1 MQGSGCASLGCNGSS
16 MDAIDTATIGYV
28 ASALAS
34 AGLLLLV
41 ALRWTQAP
49 GVRALVPIAAGNLAW
64 SSVLAAQ
71 STGLPAADL
80 IAVVAE
86 WIRYSALIGGLLI
99 VRRLLDGDRKPARHS
114 TGVVVLVVSVSL
126 LFLSIYATAR
136 LGSAAVAVQVASGI
150 ALSLIVIALAEQV
163 LRSLSG
169 DSRTGLAYVCVA
181 LFAISAYDIILFAG
195 ALPGGLIDPELWAAR
210 GYVSALAVLPFVL
223 FGERSAIRGETDDAR
238 EAGPGAIFFPAV
250 TAGVIVWLAGDEFIR
265 RFGGSWV
272 NVASIVLLVAALSVA
287 AALVVSPTIRSRA
300 RVFLTKTLFR
310 YKYDYRKEWLRFI
323 GTLSETGLERVPT
336 TSVRSVA
343 QIVNSPGGM
352 VWTQVEEG
360 DKYVPAGSWRMDMP
374 IGHTLDV
381 DSSLV
386 KFLRKSQW
394 IVDLNEMDQFPTR
407 YEGLE
412 LDDWF
417 TGRDDLWLVIPMLV
431 GKRLSGFIVLLKPR
445 TVPTLNFEDHD
456 LLRTVGR
463 HAGTHIKQAE
473 LDKRLAESSQFGTYH
488 RLSAFLMHDLNNL
501 IAQQSLVVR
510 NAEKFRH
517 NPEFIDDTIETIAHS
532 VARMRRLMGQ
542 LSSVTKTPQSS
553 KVALRDVLKTAA
565 ENSAS
570 RQPAPRLRFDG
581 EELYVQADQDR
592 LTVVI
597 EHLVRNAQEA
607 TPQDGAIDIT
617 ASPGDG
623 MVTIEIR
630 DSGAGMTPEFVSER
644 LFRPFDSTK
653 GSQSMG
659 IGAYQAR
666 EYAKMLGGKLDV
678 ESEVGSGTTF
688 SLRLPVAD

>member
-1 MQGSGCASLGCNGSS
+1 

-34 AGLLLLV
+34 TGLLLLV
-41 ALRWTQAP
+41 ALRWTQASI
-49 GVRALVPIAAGNLAW
+49 VRAIVPIAAGGAAW
-64 SSVLAAQ
+64 SCILAVQSVGVPFTGVITIVSEWVRYLA
-71 STGLPAADL
+71 L
-80 IAVVAE
+80 IAGQ
-86 WIRYSALIGGLLI
+86 LILLKILGGDRRQ
-99 VRRLLDGDRKPARHS
+99 VRRSIGIA
-114 TGVVVLVVSVSL
+114 VLVASVSL
-126 LFLSIYATAR
+126 LLLTVYGIVR
-136 LGSAAVAVQVASGI
+136 LGSAIIAVQAASAI
-150 ALSLIVIALAEQV
+150 ALSLVMVALAEQV
-163 LRSLSG
+163 MRSLSG

-181 LFAISAYDIILFAG
+181 LFSVAVYDIILFAE
-195 ALPGGLIDPELWAAR
+195 ALSRGMIDPMLWAAR
-210 GYVSALAVLPFVL
+210 GYVNALVVLPFVL
-223 FGERSAIRGETDDAR
+223 FGERSAIRGEADDAR
-238 EAGPGAIFFPAV
+238 EAGVGAFFFPVV
-250 TAGVIVWLAGDEFIR
+250 TAGIFVWLAGAEFIR
-265 RFGGSWV
+265 RFGGSWMS
-272 NVASIVLLVAALSVA
+272 VASIVLVVVTLSVTAALI
-287 AALVVSPTIRSRA
+287 VSPTIRSRV

-336 TSVRSVA
+336 TSVRAVA

-352 VWTQVEEG
+352 VWTQLDDG
-360 DKYVPAGSWRMDMP
+360 DKYVPAGSWRVEMP
-374 IGHTLDV
+374 LGLTLEAN
-381 DSSLV
+381 SSLV

-394 IVDLNEMDQFPTR
+394 IVDLNEMDQYPTR

-417 TGRDDLWLVIPMLV
+417 AERDDLWLVVPMLL

-542 LSSVTKTPQSS
+542 LSSVTKTPQSA
-553 KVALRDVLKTAA
+553 KVALREVLKTAVQ
-565 ENSAS
+565 NSSS
-570 RQPAPRLRFDG
+570 RQPVPRLRFDG

-617 ASPGDG
+617 ASTDDG

-630 DSGAGMTPEFVSER
+630 DSGAGMTSEFVSER

-666 EYAKMLGGKLDV
+666 EYAKMLDGKLDV
-678 ESEVGSGTTF
+678 ESEVGRGTTF

>member
-1 MQGSGCASLGCNGSS
+1 

-41 ALRWTQAP
+41 ALRWTRAP
-49 GVRALVPIAAGNLAW
+49 IVRAIVPIAVGGAAW
-64 SSVLAAQ
+64 SSMLAAR
-71 STGLPAADL
+71 SAGLPAAEI
-80 IAVVAE
+80 IAVAAE
-86 WIRYSALIGGLLI
+86 WVRYLALIGGQLI
-99 VRRLLDGDRKPARHS
+99 VLRLLDGERRPVRRS
-114 TGVVVLVVSVSL
+114 IGVAALVASVSL
-126 LFLSIYATAR
+126 LFLTVYGLER
-136 LGSAAVAVQVASGI
+136 LGSAAVAVQAASGI
-150 ALSLIVIALAEQV
+150 ALSLVVIALAEQV
-163 LRSLSG
+163 MRSLSG

-181 LFAISAYDIILFAG
+181 LFAIATYDIILFAG
-195 ALPGGLIDPELWAAR
+195 ALMGGSIDPVLWAAR
-210 GYVSALAVLPFVL
+210 GYVNALAVLPFVV
-223 FGERSAIRGETDDAR
+223 FGERSAIRGEVDDSR
-238 EAGPGAIFFPAV
+238 EAGAGAIFFPVV
-250 TAGVIVWLAGDEFIR
+250 TAGVLVWLAGDEFIR
-265 RFGGSWV
+265 RFGGSWM
-272 NVASIVLLVAALSVA
+272 NVASIVLVVVTLSVA
-287 AALVVSPTIRSRA
+287 AALIVSPTIRSRA

-336 TSVRSVA
+336 TSVRAVA
-343 QIVNSPGGM
+343 QIVNSPGGI
-352 VWTQVEEG
+352 VWTQVDDG
-360 DKYVPAGSWRMDMP
+360 DKYIPAGSWRVEMP
-374 IGHTLDV
+374 LGLTLDA

-394 IVDLNEMDQFPTR
+394 IVDLNEMDQYPTR

-412 LDDWF
+412 LDEWF
-417 TGRDDLWLVIPMLV
+417 SGRDDLWLVVPMLL

-510 NAEKFRH
+510 NAEKYRH
-517 NPEFIDDTIETIAHS
+517 NPEFIDDTIDTIAHS

-542 LSSVTKTPQSS
+542 LSSVTKTPQSA
-553 KVALRDVLKTAA
+553 KVGLRDVLKTAVEA
-565 ENSAS
+565 SSS
-570 RQPAPRLRFDG
+570 RQPVPRLRFDG
-581 EELYVQADQDR
+581 EELCVQADQDR

-617 ASPGDG
+617 ASTGDG
-623 MVTIEIR
+623 MVTVEIR